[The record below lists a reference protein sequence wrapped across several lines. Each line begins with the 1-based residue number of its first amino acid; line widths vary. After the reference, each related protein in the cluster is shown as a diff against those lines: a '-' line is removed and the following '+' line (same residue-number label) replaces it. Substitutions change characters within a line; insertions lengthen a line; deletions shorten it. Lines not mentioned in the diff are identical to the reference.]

1 MNRGRA
7 APSARS
13 DSSEMDAEGTGNV
26 LLDMNNYCY
35 SPPIVYVGKTST
47 NVRLT
52 VSTES
57 EITRLKRQ
65 LRIMEGER
73 HAYDFQTRE
82 QIRKQE

>member
-13 DSSEMDAEGTGNV
+13 DTSEMDAEGTGNV
-26 LLDMNNYCY
+26 MLDMNNYWY
-35 SPPIVYVGKTST
+35 SPPDVYVGETSI
-47 NVRLT
+47 NACLAVH
-52 VSTES
+52 TES

-82 QIRKQE
+82 QIRKQQ